1 MVSGQVRIRLNADGD
16 PIPEVFVPLLV
27 KGFNGQE
34 INVETILDTG
44 FCGSLSLRQSD
55 IDALGLLPSFQILTI
70 LADGSLRTVATYT
83 AIVEWDGIDQIV
95 ETLGDDQHPLLGMGL
110 LLNRNVSM
118 NVVGGGVV
126 QITRL
131 N

>member
-1 MVSGQVRIRLNADGD
+1 MR
-16 PIPEVFVPLLV
+16 LLV

-70 LADGSLRTVATYT
+70 LADSSLRTVATYT
-83 AIVEWDGIDQIV
+83 AIVGWGGIDQIV
-95 ETLGDDQHPLLGMGL
+95 ETLGDDKHPLLGMGL

>member
-16 PIPEVFVPLLV
+16 PIPEVFVRLLV

-44 FCGSLSLRQSD
+44 FSGSLSLRQSD

-83 AIVEWDGIDQIV
+83 AFVEWDGIDQIV
-95 ETLGDDQHPLLGMGL
+95 ETLGDDQHPFLGMGL